1 MSAAAPL
8 DPPHRDALCAA
19 LATAKTR
26 YAERRPASRAEW
38 QSAARVMPGGNTRTI
53 LYFDPFPVCM
63 ASGSGCDL
71 EDLDGFRYVDLL
83 GEYTAGIYGHSNPV
97 IQAVVIEALRNGV
110 SLSAHNR
117 AEVRLAALLCARYHS
132 IELVRF
138 TNSGTEANLLALA
151 TAQAFTGRERVLVFE
166 DAYHGSL
173 LKFGEPRSPINV
185 PHHFIVAPYN
195 DIDAA
200 RASIREHAGNLACI
214 LVEPMLGA
222 GGCIPGDPT
231 FLGMLAQEAHAARS
245 LLIFDEIQTA
255 RLSAGGCQALLGI
268 TPDLTTLG
276 KYHGGGLSFGAFG
289 GRAEVMSLYDPRRP
303 GALAHAGTFNN
314 NVLSM
319 AAGYAGLATV
329 DGRGA
334 RHVEPA
340 RRCAARAAQRA
351 PRRGRCE
358 IRAHGSGL
366 AHELS
371 LHRRSGMRI
380 DGPCSAALR
389 PVGARLL
396 HGAARIHRA
405 LASGGGCDARIVRRC
420 GARGDAH
427 ARGGVLRALAA
438 GRAWWASAECE
449 RGTGRGRLVGSH
461 AVRGAPRHHTDCCEP
476 LQHRLLLSK

>member
-8 DPPHRDALCAA
+8 DPPHREALCAA
-19 LATAKTR
+19 LVTARTR
-26 YAERRPASRAEW
+26 YAERRPASHAEW

-319 AAGYAGLATV
+319 AAGYAGLSQLLTA
-329 DGRGA
+329 
-334 RHVEPA
+334 E
-340 RRCAARAAQRA
+340 
-351 PRRGRCE
+351 
-358 IRAHGSGL
+358 
-366 AHELS
+366 
-371 LHRRSGMRI
+371 
-380 DGPCSAALR
+380 ALDT
-389 PVGARLL
+389 LNQ
-396 HGAARIHRA
+396 
-405 LASGGGCDARIVRRC
+405 
-420 GARGDAH
+420 RGDA
-427 ARGGVLRALAA
+427 LRARLNELLAA
-438 GRAWWASAECE
+438 VDARFELTGLGSLMNFHYTGDPACASTALALLFFDLLE
-449 RGTGRGRLVGSH
+449 RGYYMAPRGFIALSLPVEDATLDSFVD
-461 AVRGAPRHHTDCCEP
+461 AVREVMRTRAAVFCGR
-476 LQHRLLLSK
+476 

>member
-8 DPPHRDALCAA
+8 DPPHREALCAA
-19 LATAKTR
+19 LVTARTR
-26 YAERRPASRAEW
+26 YAERRPASHAEW
-38 QSAARVMPGGNTRTI
+38 QSAARVMRGGNTRTI

-319 AAGYAGLATV
+319 AAGYAGLSQLLTA
-329 DGRGA
+329 
-334 RHVEPA
+334 E
-340 RRCAARAAQRA
+340 
-351 PRRGRCE
+351 
-358 IRAHGSGL
+358 
-366 AHELS
+366 
-371 LHRRSGMRI
+371 
-380 DGPCSAALR
+380 ALDT
-389 PVGARLL
+389 LNQ
-396 HGAARIHRA
+396 
-405 LASGGGCDARIVRRC
+405 
-420 GARGDAH
+420 RGDA
-427 ARGGVLRALAA
+427 LRARLNELLAA
-438 GRAWWASAECE
+438 VDARFELTGLGSLMNFHYTGDPACASTALALLFFDLLE
-449 RGTGRGRLVGSH
+449 RGYYMAPRGFIALSLPVEDATLDSFVD
-461 AVRGAPRHHTDCCEP
+461 AVREVMRTRAAVFCGR
-476 LQHRLLLSK
+476 